1 MKNVNLNELA
11 RTKPQEPVLER
22 EIQIRAFEL
31 YEQRGGGQ
39 GYALEDWLKAEAEV
53 IDRCYPTA
61 SS

>member
-11 RTKPQEPVLER
+11 RTKPLEAVLEH

-53 IDRCYPTA
+53 IERCYPTTC
-61 SS
+61 S

>member
-11 RTKPQEPVLER
+11 RTKPQEPVLEH

-39 GYALEDWLKAEAEV
+39 GYALEDWLKAEAAV

-61 SS
+61 YS